1 MNVKS
6 ISVSTT
12 YRHIVIVGYNYGRD
26 PVANE
31 GGQEGIRSIVYEHV
45 KLISRT
51 ILTTRGVPY
60 ILNEKVG
67 VVEEIKVGKGMWMW
81 AAIHSMYE

>member
-1 MNVKS
+1 M
-6 ISVSTT
+6 
-12 YRHIVIVGYNYGRD
+12 
-26 PVANE
+26 ANE
-31 GGQEGIRSIVYEHV
+31 GGQEGGYSSIRSTVYEHV
-45 KLISRT
+45 KLISCT
-51 ILTTRGVPY
+51 ILTTRRVPY